1 MLDSLEALDV
11 NPLIMQIIAG
21 WCFSFLFQAI
31 TEKADA
37 IKAAKMKI
45 FVRRGG
51 PNYQAGLAL
60 MRSLGDKIGID
71 IDVFG
76 PDNSMTGICKLA
88 AEYVKSFD
96 WGTETY
102 ILRGHYWL
110 LELSRLNIP
119 GNKTPEISGH
129 DQQTRLRNLNKLMC
143 LLVQCLCLL
152 CQNLKCCFVWVNFLN
167 TLEMQSYL
175 QGVETIQIYIAL
187 LCMMPSSRWPVHLLL
202 KQASACDQ

>member
-1 MLDSLEALDV
+1 MMFHMAEYWL
-11 NPLIMQIIAG
+11 
-21 WCFSFLFQAI
+21 QAI

-60 MRSLGDKIGID
+60 MRSLGNKIGIE

-96 WGTETY
+96 
-102 ILRGHYWL
+102 
-110 LELSRLNIP
+110 
-119 GNKTPEISGH
+119 
-129 DQQTRLRNLNKLMC
+129 
-143 LLVQCLCLL
+143 
-152 CQNLKCCFVWVNFLN
+152 
-167 TLEMQSYL
+167 
-175 QGVETIQIYIAL
+175 
-187 LCMMPSSRWPVHLLL
+187 
-202 KQASACDQ
+202 